1 MLAMQGC
8 QRDSLGFLSKLWR
21 SFIRNKEPQQS
32 TYTSSTTCIP
42 LAGTI
47 ITSARLLYTKSQLLS
62 SIFTI
67 HRCQKNTVFIALL
80 EAFGVL
86 CLAISKHKQQSLMW
100 TYLNADPQEVS
111 QFYDRVL
118 SYPSQP
124 SLQRLL
130 HLPSSSIIK
139 KAIASGSYKHIDGL
153 SNNIAQIKIEDIIN
167 DYQNYGESIVQVA
180 KLYRDQDS
188 VNVRIYNK
196 IKHVFPIVEGR
207 WFNPPLDSRQAAIVI
222 DDKGTIARLPMEQ
235 IEVDQEISNTRLVM
249 IAGAELMAL
258 YITLY
263 RLGAL

>member
-1 MLAMQGC
+1 MPEEYRPEVEQ
-8 QRDSLGFLSKLWR
+8 
-21 SFIRNKEPQQS
+21 PQAQK
-32 TYTSSTTCIP
+32 I
-42 LAGTI
+42 LRA
-47 ITSARLLYTKSQLLS
+47 K
-62 SIFTI
+62 IFAE
-67 HRCQKNTVFIALL
+67 FIALL

-263 RLGAL
+263 RLGALWLGPLLL